1 MERQVFGFAGF
12 ELEPRERRLS
22 RAGRAIALTPKVFD
36 LLVLLVE
43 HAGHVLTKDD
53 LLEGLWPGRLV
64 TESNLTKHMWLLRK
78 ALGEE
83 GEELG
88 LIETVSK
95 VGYRFRAPVTCSVA
109 PAEGL
114 EASPVATPFRAR
126 VAGRASWIAGA
137 AVLTLAALAVLI
149 VAPRLASPPFAGG
162 TDKAV
167 SVVTLDNLSRDARAA
182 WIGPALVETLG
193 TEIGLGAQVHVTPGD
208 LAKPVLAGFPLPG
221 AGGYAAPS
229 LAALRTRLG
238 ADYVLSGGYL
248 VSSDD
253 PDAPIRLDLTLQATR
268 GGAVINF
275 TRSGKV
281 SELPA
286 LVAAIGADLRRRLG
300 AGADRSGDIR
310 MAANLEAPS
319 IEVMRRVGVGLEALR
334 RHDAAGA
341 RDEFLEAVAQAPGY
355 APAYAWL
362 SQAWSAMGYQ
372 AKARAAAEQAAA
384 LDAGL
389 PEPVRLAI
397 EAQRRTAEFDWTGA
411 AQALRRLITL
421 RPGDPEPRL
430 QLISVLLSA
439 GQPDAAGA
447 ALAGLRALQGSA
459 PGDARLE
466 LAAATI
472 AAHRDDDKARAD
484 HAARALTLAR
494 AAHEPG
500 LAGNAETQLAVALEG
515 VRPADAD
522 RLLRQAVVD
531 YAAIGDPHGQAWA
544 RQNLGNLWSGRN
556 PARARTEYA
565 LAMTAYQN
573 IGDEGG
579 VAAIYSNLGDMM
591 WTAGD
596 RDGAET
602 AARHVLDIRQKTD
615 DVAGQA
621 WAWAALAIEK
631 SDEADDDEVL
641 VDFRRAVALDHKAG
655 AHAHLGFTL
664 LSLSDDLRLRG
675 ELAEAAQTC
684 AQAQSEYAALGD
696 AAGRAGADFECAQI
710 ALDRGDVV
718 AAEAGVK
725 AARAAAQAHGDTM
738 TLANA
743 DLLAGQIALGER
755 HAAPAAVDFETA
767 AKEFTGGGMTT
778 GQALAASF
786 LALAD
791 QALGRPKA
799 RDAAAAEARALRSR
813 ITERQ
818 EVFAADIAVAQL
830 DGETGSP
837 SAADAALQTLA
848 ASAAKRGWVSLA
860 LEARLAAIEVLAH
873 PGDGA
878 HARALRQALTAE
890 ARRSGFNWILRRLG

>member
-78 ALGEE
+78 ALGDE
-83 GEELG
+83 GEEQG

-95 VGYRFRAPVTCSVA
+95 VGYRFRAPVRRSALAEA
-109 PAEGL
+109 PA
-114 EASPVATPFRAR
+114 ASPGVTPLRQRFG
-126 VAGRASWIAGA
+126 GRAAWIAGA
-137 AVLTLAALAVLI
+137 AALALAGLAVLI
-149 VAPRLASPPFAGG
+149 AAPRLTPPPFAGG

-167 SVVTLDNLSRDARAA
+167 SLTALDNLSRDARAA

-193 TEIGLGAQVHVTPGD
+193 TEIGLGAQVHVTPSE

-229 LAALRTRLG
+229 LEALRSRLG

-253 PDAPIRLDLTLQATR
+253 PEAPLRLDLTLQATR

-286 LVAAIGADLRRRLG
+286 LVTAIGADLRRRLA

-310 MAANLEAPS
+310 MAANLEAPN

-397 EAQRRTAEFDWTGA
+397 DAQRRTAEFDWAGA
-411 AQALRRLITL
+411 ARALRRLIAL

-430 QLISVLLSA
+430 RLIDVLLSA
-439 GQPDAAGA
+439 GQADAAAA

-459 PGDARLE
+459 SGDARLE
-466 LAAATI
+466 LAAASI
-472 AAHRDDDKARAD
+472 AAARDDAKARAD

-494 AAHEPG
+494 AAHQPG

-515 VRPADAD
+515 SRPADAD
-522 RLLRQAVVD
+522 RLLRQAVAD
-531 YAAIGDPHGQAWA
+531 YAAVGDPHGQAWA
-544 RQNLGNLWSGRN
+544 RQNLGNLWSERD
-556 PARARTEYA
+556 PARARAEYG

-573 IGDEGG
+573 IGDDGG

-591 WTAGD
+591 WAAGD

-602 AARHVLDIRQKTD
+602 AARHVLAIREKTED
-615 DVAGQA
+615 LAGQA
-621 WAWAALAIEK
+621 WAWAALAIEQ
-631 SDEADDDEVL
+631 SDESDGDEVI
-641 VDFRRAVALDHKAG
+641 VDFRRAIDLDRKAG

-675 ELAEAAQTC
+675 ELAEAARTC
-684 AQAQSEYAALGD
+684 ADARHEYGALGD
-696 AAGRAGADFECAQI
+696 AAGRAGADFECAQV
-710 ALDRGDVV
+710 ALDRGDVA
-718 AAEAGVK
+718 AAEAGLG
-725 AARAAAQAHGDTM
+725 AARAAARAHGETM
-738 TLANA
+738 TVGNA

-755 HAAPAAVDFETA
+755 RAGPAAADFELA
-767 AKEFTGGGMTT
+767 GKEYAGGGMVT

-791 QALGRPKA
+791 QALGRPGP
-799 RDAAAAEARALRSR
+799 RDAAAAQARALRAR

-818 EVFAADIAVAQL
+818 EVFAADIAAAQL
-830 DGETGSP
+830 DGEIGSG
-837 SAADAALQTLA
+837 AAAEAALEALA
-848 ASAAKRGWVSLA
+848 ASAARRGWVSLA
-860 LEARLAAIEVLAH
+860 LEARLAAVEVAGHGSQRQQLA
-873 PGDGA
+873 
-878 HARALRQALTAE
+878 AE
-890 ARRSGFNWILRRLG
+890 ARRSGFNWVLRRLG